1 MKEVILLFVGDYSDL
16 ENEYIPILKTKV
28 IEYLGGRMIKD
39 NCPDAPILKLSEMLN
54 AKDVSDICQMISNM
68 SGNNLSVLYI
78 KAENDEES
86 SVLSR
91 LFLELKPV
99 V

>member
-1 MKEVILLFVGDYSDL
+1 MKEAVLLFVGNYSDS
-16 ENEYIPILKTKV
+16 ENIPTLKTKV

-39 NCPDAPILKLSEMLN
+39 NCPDGPVLKLSEPLLP
-54 AKDVSDICQMISNM
+54 KDVSDICQMVSNM
-68 SGNNLSVLYI
+68 SGNSLSVLYI

-86 SVLSR
+86 NVLSR

>member
-1 MKEVILLFVGDYSDL
+1 MKEAILLFVGNYSDS
-16 ENEYIPILKTKV
+16 ENIPTLKTKV

-39 NCPDAPILKLSEMLN
+39 NCPDAPILKLSESLN
-54 AKDVSDICQMISNM
+54 AKDVTDICQMISNM
-68 SGNNLSVLYI
+68 SGNSLSVLYI
-78 KAENDEES
+78 KAENEEES
-86 SVLSR
+86 GMLSR

>member
-1 MKEVILLFVGDYSDL
+1 MKEAILLFVGNYADT
-16 ENEYIPILKTKV
+16 ENIPELKAQV

-39 NCPDAPILKLSEMLN
+39 NCPDAPILKLSESLN

-68 SGNNLSVLYI
+68 SGNSLSVLYI
-78 KAENDEES
+78 KAESEEES

-91 LFLELKPV
+91 LFLELKPIV
-99 V
+99 